1 LTSTKNNPAPK
12 ALTSK
17 KKDAQKSGKNAKKD
31 VAKLSRWLHIYLS
44 MVSFAIVL
52 FFAVTG
58 LTLNHPSWFGGDKQ
72 VEQKAKG
79 TLNVKWV
86 NNPDTNKI
94 AKLEI
99 VELMRN
105 KHHVKGAV
113 SEFRIDDSEVTVSFK
128 GPAYSADAFID
139 REKGS
144 YELSEIKMGIV
155 AVMNDLH
162 KGRDSGAGWSW
173 VIDISAIFLT
183 LVSLT
188 GLILMLF
195 LKKKRVAGLVT
206 AIIGLALCYLIYILL
221 VP

>member
-1 LTSTKNNPAPK
+1 MTSTKNNPTPR

-17 KKDAQKSGKNAKKD
+17 KTVAQKSGKSAKKD

-58 LTLNHPSWFGGDKQ
+58 LTLNHPSWLGGDKQ
-72 VEQKAKG
+72 IESKLKG
-79 TLNVKWV
+79 KLDAKWV
-86 NNPDTNKI
+86 NNPDTNKV
-94 AKLEI
+94 ARLEI
-99 VELMRN
+99 VEWMRN
-105 KHHVKGAV
+105 KHQVKGAV
-113 SEFRIDDSEVTVSFK
+113 SEFRIDDSEVTVTFK

-139 REKGS
+139 REKGT

-155 AVMNDLH
+155 AIMNDLH
-162 KGRDSGAGWSW
+162 KGRDSGTGWGW
-173 VIDISAIFLT
+173 VIDISAVFLT

-195 LKKKRVAGLVT
+195 LKKKRVSGLVS
-206 AIIGLALCYLIYILL
+206 AIIGLLLCYLLYVWL